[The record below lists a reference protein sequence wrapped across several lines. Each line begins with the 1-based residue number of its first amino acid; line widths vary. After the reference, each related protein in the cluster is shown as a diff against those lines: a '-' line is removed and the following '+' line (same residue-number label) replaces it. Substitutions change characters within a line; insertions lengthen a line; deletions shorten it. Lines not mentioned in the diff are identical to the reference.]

1 MNFRSLDF
9 RKRLFVWLIAG
20 LFLVATLSQ
29 VRFSLSYGGQVLREA
44 KDSKRFL
51 IRKHETA
58 KRGTIYSS
66 DGKAL
71 AESVDVFEF
80 GIQFAKVPH
89 SPAFFMEVASVIG
102 IPASE
107 LMHLACS
114 GVKSRTWRE
123 PLSAE
128 YAKDL
133 QSIKTKW
140 QADGL
145 SLLCTK
151 MRRYPLA
158 EATSC
163 MVGVL
168 KDDSPVSGLEKGQDI
183 YLRGVNGV
191 REGLTDRTGAFLPT
205 RNETMLTPCI
215 HGKDITL
222 TIHTSLQIAAT
233 EAIRRAVEINQ
244 ADRGSA
250 IIMDPHTGDLLAM
263 ANWPSFHP
271 DQAASEG
278 EQFSDF
284 NSCTMAAFEPGS
296 TFKILTLAKALDL
309 GVTHLNQMI
318 DCKGIL
324 NIGKSSRIRCDMHG
338 GHRDHGPIDPVQ
350 AIAKSCNVSA
360 STWMMQ
366 VGYKEMVKYIED
378 LGLLQ
383 KTQLGLPLE
392 AKGLFNYKEYA
403 KDLQMA
409 NVGFGQSVTATPVAF
424 ASAFT
429 MIANKGVR
437 VHPRLIRSIDGQ
449 MQPVRIAGQLIKPE
463 TASAI
468 LNTMERVMNSG
479 GTGSKL
485 GIPGY
490 RLAGKTG
497 TAERTNPETGRLK
510 DGGGYISS
518 FVGMVPSSDTKAL
531 ILVMVENPKA
541 GRYYGSG
548 VAGPTFNELAKN
560 VIRHFKIPATEPIQ
574 NRPLSSRF
582 GVSRIQL
589 NQPYAISTTY

>member
-1 MNFRSLDF
+1 MNFRALDF
-9 RKRLFVWLIAG
+9 RKRLFIWTILGFFLIA
-20 LFLVATLSQ
+20 VLSQ
-29 VRFSLSYGGQVLREA
+29 IRFLLSHGSHVLHEA
-44 KDSKRFL
+44 EESKRFL

-58 KRGTIYSS
+58 KRGTIYSR
-66 DGKAL
+66 DGKIL
-71 AESVDVFEF
+71 AESVDVYEF
-80 GIQFAKVPH
+80 GIQFSKVPH
-89 SPAFFMEVASVIG
+89 SPAFFMEVASIIG
-102 IPASE
+102 VPASE
-107 LMHLACS
+107 LMDLASS
-114 GVKSRTWRE
+114 GVKSRTWQE

-133 QSIKTKW
+133 QIIKTKW

-151 MRRYPLA
+151 TRAYPLA
-158 EATSC
+158 EAASC
-163 MVGVL
+163 MIGVL
-168 KDDSPVSGLEKGQDI
+168 KDESPISGLEKSQDI
-183 YLRGVNGV
+183 YLRGVNGI
-191 REGLTDRTGAFLPT
+191 REGLTDRTGAFLPA
-205 RNETMLTPCI
+205 RNETLLSPCI
-215 HGKDITL
+215 HGKEITL
-222 TIHTSLQIAAT
+222 TLHASLQVAAT
-233 EAIRRAVEINQ
+233 HAIRRAVETNQ

-250 IIMDPHTGDLLAM
+250 IIMDPHTGDLFAM
-263 ANWPSFHP
+263 ANWPSFNP
-271 DQAASEG
+271 NQAASEG
-278 EQFSDF
+278 EKFSDF

-309 GVTHLNQMI
+309 GLTHLHQII
-318 DCKGIL
+318 DCKGVL
-324 NIGKSSRIRCDMHG
+324 QIGKSSKIRCDMHG

-424 ASAFT
+424 GSAFT
-429 MIANKGVR
+429 MFANKGVR
-437 VHPRLIRSIDGQ
+437 VHPRLIHSIDGKL
-449 MQPVRIAGQLIKPE
+449 QPIRIAGQMIKPE
-463 TASAI
+463 TAKDV
-468 LNTMERVMNSG
+468 LTTMERVMESS

-510 DGGGYISS
+510 DGGGYIAS
-518 FVGMVPSSDTKAL
+518 FVGMVPSTDTKAL

-541 GRYYGSG
+541 GKYYGSG
-548 VAGPTFNELAKN
+548 VAGPVFHELAKN
-560 VIRHFKIPATEPIQ
+560 VIRYFKIPATEPIQ
-574 NRPLSSRF
+574 NRPLPPRL
-582 GVSRIQL
+582 GVSRIQGSKL
-589 NQPYAISTTY
+589 LYQ